1 MSDVSLG
8 DNVIFSVTASGDT
21 PTYQWYM
28 IDNDGNEMMISG
40 AMAATYTISSVAEE
54 DEGMYLCE
62 VSNQADA
69 VNSSV
74 AALELC
80 KLERGGG
87 EREREREREKE
98 KERVCVYIMHV
109 LVSHTQLN
117 FSIMGTVTSH
127 VVCPD

>member
-1 MSDVSLG
+1 M
-8 DNVIFSVTASGDT
+8 FSVTVSGDT

-54 DEGMYLCE
+54 DEGMYFCE
-62 VSNQADA
+62 VSNQADT
-69 VNSSV
+69 VNSSM
-74 AALELC
+74 ATLELC

-87 EREREREREKE
+87 GGRVGEREREKE

-109 LVSHTQLN
+109 LVCHTQLN
-117 FSIMGTVTSH
+117 FSFVDTVTSH